1 MAKKQPR
8 RARRIYRDLTE
19 AERKR
24 IDAVRAQ
31 VADEL
36 PELME
41 KARAVFAA
49 HEATKKVIADV
60 KAERA
65 RKGISLNDVMV
76 RSGINREA
84 ISKLENSEAPNPT
97 VRTLVRYA
105 AAVGMEL
112 RLIAES
118 THVH

>member
-8 RARRIYRDLTE
+8 RAKRIHRELTE

-24 IDAVRAQ
+24 IAVVRTQIAE
-31 VADEL
+31 EL

-49 HEATKKVIADV
+49 HAATKKVIAEV

-84 ISKLENSEAPNPT
+84 ISKLENSDAPNPT

-112 RLIAES
+112 RLSAKS
-118 THVH
+118 H